1 MVGGEYEAGAT
12 TMNERSWLICT
23 GRIRGMKW
31 IGSVR
36 DWEGGS
42 GSINIMAAA
51 EGYWSLVFIR
61 SYTTTVTTTFFAY
74 LAAGNG

>member
-1 MVGGEYEAGAT
+1 MVSGEYQAGTT
-12 TMNERSWLICT
+12 TMNERNWLICT
-23 GRIRGMKW
+23 GRIRGMKCL
-31 IGSVR
+31 GSVR
-36 DWEGGS
+36 DWEGRS

-61 SYTTTVTTTFFAY
+61 SYITTTFFAY